1 MKNIKIK
8 TMGFLGVCVIGITV
22 MVVLTG
28 CEPTDWDIILAGPNP
43 VSNVSVDAANAILD
57 VDNNVSFKVSY
68 TAPAYHEVSLYP
80 DANYDV
86 LITYRKS
93 SEAPSP
99 PEYESTNFDMINPDS
114 ENKDREIEIT
124 IPETDLENGGE
135 YIITVYTA
143 DGEGQLSEGVD
154 SDPFTLSW

>member
-1 MKNIKIK
+1 MKEPKLKNIAF
-8 TMGFLGVCVIGITV
+8 TGSW
-22 MVVLTG
+22 VVFIAALFVLSG
-28 CEPTDWDIILAGPNP
+28 SEPTDWDVILAGPNP
-43 VSNVSVDAANAILD
+43 VSNVTVDESAIGLNGDD
-57 VDNNVSFKVSY
+57 VSIFITYS
-68 TAPAYHEVSLYP
+68 APAIHNVSLYP

-99 PEYESTNFDMINPDS
+99 PEYESTRFENVGPDS
-114 ENKDREIEIT
+114 QNEERETEIS

-143 DGEGQLSEGVD
+143 DGEGQLSEGID
-154 SDPFTLSW
+154 SDPFTASW